1 VPGWLNV
8 DVARSQYDVDL
19 ACGRLPWSSDSFDT
33 VVSQHVIEHLEL
45 RSELLPLLREVHRVL
60 RPGGELWLSCPD
72 MEKACRSYLENGMAD
87 LVADRLSRWPEYA
100 LHGAPPSHFLN
111 DLFHQSGEHRNL
123 FDFALLEWALKE
135 TGFVGVERAEEA
147 ALLARYSDFPAR
159 GDDLQ
164 SLYVRAVSP

>member
-1 VPGWLNV
+1 
-8 DVARSQYDVDL
+8 
-19 ACGRLPWSSDSFDT
+19 
-33 VVSQHVIEHLEL
+33 
-45 RSELLPLLREVHRVL
+45 
-60 RPGGELWLSCPD
+60 
-72 MEKACRSYLENGMAD
+72 MAD